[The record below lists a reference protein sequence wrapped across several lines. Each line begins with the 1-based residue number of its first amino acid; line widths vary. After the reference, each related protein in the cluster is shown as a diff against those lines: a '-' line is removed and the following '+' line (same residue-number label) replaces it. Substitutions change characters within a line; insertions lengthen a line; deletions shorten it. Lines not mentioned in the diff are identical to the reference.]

1 MTGASQKALV
11 ASICGAIVAVVLLLA
26 GLQLGVQAAV
36 QHGPVDG
43 VSFGVP
49 LAPGRALDVHLWSRD
64 LAFSPTFSTGG
75 LTRQRPGPPR
85 ATLWYRN
92 TTTGRTTR
100 LGVVRLPTWPLR
112 LWLPCDRD
120 RDRCGG

>member
-1 MTGASQKALV
+1 MVGASQKALV
-11 ASICGAIVAVVLLLA
+11 ASMCGAIVAVVVLLA
-26 GLQLGVQAAV
+26 ALQLGVQVAI

-43 VSFGVP
+43 MSFGVP

-85 ATLWYRN
+85 ATLWYRD
-92 TTTGRTTR
+92 TTTGRTSR
-100 LGVVRLPTWPLR
+100 LGVVRLLMWPLHLR
-112 LWLPCDRD
+112 LHCDRN